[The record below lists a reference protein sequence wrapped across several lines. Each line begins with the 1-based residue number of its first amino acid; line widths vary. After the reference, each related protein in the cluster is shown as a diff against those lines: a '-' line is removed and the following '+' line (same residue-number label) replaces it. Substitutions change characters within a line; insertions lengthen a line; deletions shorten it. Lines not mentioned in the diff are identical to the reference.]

1 MCTHNKYVGILNN
14 AQLFKRNLAVFLLNL
29 LCVDEN
35 GGKEGEK
42 HVRDARSALCTGK
55 KTRRMVCIRGKYNL
69 CVPYNETM

>member
-35 GGKEGEK
+35 GGKEGKK

-55 KTRRMVCIRGKYNL
+55 KDVECRGKYNL

>member
-1 MCTHNKYVGILNN
+1 MHSY
-14 AQLFKRNLAVFLLNL
+14 FKRNLAVFLLNL

-35 GGKEGEK
+35 GGKEGKK

-55 KTRRMVCIRGKYNL
+55 KHVYRMVCIRGKYNL